1 MGDYLFLDIPEDA
14 RVLEPSELEGIN
26 TVSELWRH
34 IIDNRCYAP
43 EWLKYIAVDEVKA
56 DAKGVKVYRDHIA
69 SDNVVVLESD
79 EFESF
84 VGLIKNKTDI
94 YPGRAF
100 NFDKLYC
107 QSNRRCKSSATF
119 KGIKFDND
127 LVKGGKQLIY
137 EHDGNCDF
145 YDLVI
150 SYDFSV
156 KKSFNSFLRPFEMIY
171 DDDKINNVNIRRVI
185 DHLIELKA
193 GIPIKAVLCDE
204 CVSNFGSD
212 GGSIIKGNFL
222 KRDVDKVYGYLL
234 DMGVINSRYVIV
246 ELIE

>member
-1 MGDYLFLDIPEDA
+1 MGDQLFLDIPEDA

-34 IIDNRCYAP
+34 IIDNKCYAP
-43 EWLKYIAVDEVKA
+43 EWLKYIAVDEAKA
-56 DAKGVKVYRDHIA
+56 EINGVKVYHDHIA
-69 SDNVVVLESD
+69 SDSLVLLKSD
-79 EFESF
+79 EFEQF
-84 VGLIKNKTDI
+84 VDFIKGKTDI

-100 NFDKLYC
+100 YFDKLHC
-107 QSNRRCKSSATF
+107 QSNMSCKNSATF
-119 KGIKFDND
+119 RGLKFNND

-156 KKSFNSFLRPFEMIY
+156 KKSLNSFLRPFERIY
-171 DDDKINNVNIRRVI
+171 DDDKISNVNIKRVI
-185 DHLIELKA
+185 DHLIELKR
-193 GIPIKAVLCDE
+193 GIPVKAVLCDE
-204 CVSNFGSD
+204 CVSAIKFNRK
-212 GGSIIKGNFL
+212 SIIKGNFI
-222 KRDVDKVYGYLL
+222 KKDVDKVYMYLL
-234 DMGVINSRYVIV
+234 DMGVINYRDVTV

>member
-1 MGDYLFLDIPEDA
+1 MGDQLFFDIPEDA

-34 IIDNRCYAP
+34 IIDNKCYAP
-43 EWLKYIAVDEVKA
+43 EWLKYIAVDEAKA
-56 DAKGVKVYRDHIA
+56 EINGVNVYRDHIA
-69 SDNVVVLESD
+69 SDSIVVLKSD
-79 EFESF
+79 EFEQF
-84 VGLIKNKTDI
+84 VGFIKDKTDI
-94 YPGRAF
+94 YPGRVF

-107 QSNRRCKSSATF
+107 QSNLSCKNSATF
-119 KGIKFDND
+119 RGLKFNND

-156 KKSFNSFLRPFEMIY
+156 KKSLNSFLKPFEMIY
-171 DDDKINNVNIRRVI
+171 DNDKINNVNIRRVI

-204 CVSNFGSD
+204 CVGNLISNRDST
-212 GGSIIKGNFL
+212 IKGNFIG
-222 KRDVDKVYGYLL
+222 KDADKAYGYLL
-234 DMGVINSRYVIV
+234 DMGVINYRSVTV
-246 ELIE
+246 ELI